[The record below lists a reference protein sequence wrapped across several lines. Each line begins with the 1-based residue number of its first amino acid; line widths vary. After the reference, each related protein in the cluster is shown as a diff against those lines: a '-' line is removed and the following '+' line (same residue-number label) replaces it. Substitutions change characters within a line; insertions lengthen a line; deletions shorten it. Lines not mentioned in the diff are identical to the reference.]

1 MTTTRILLDSQTM
14 TWLLDR
20 QGREEMTTELQRQDE
35 VTRENR
41 RWEQLDQDE
50 QDSLDRLQQR
60 LDEEE

>member
-41 RWEQLDQDE
+41 RWEQLDRDE

-60 LDEEE
+60 LDEEG